1 MKKITIIFL
10 LICGFTHSQV
20 NIEESGNWNIKGGA
34 TLNVAGLE
42 INPESDYVLAGPN
55 SVEMSLTSISIAGS
69 ESMAKHYTV
78 SQNLPSFSAAS
89 GAQNCLLAHGTSS
102 RSNATS

>member
-69 ESMAKHYTV
+69 EIYGKTLYCITKLTIFFRGFGLQS
-78 SQNLPSFSAAS
+78 
-89 GAQNCLLAHGTSS
+89 
-102 RSNATS
+102 